1 LDRTIGTDLDQPP
14 DPNSPDEQ
22 ATFAKYRDFKIDPT
36 RLSYLVNILNLQKTG
51 STRVIVTEMPLD
63 PTFYDYMGGISVYQ
77 EYQNEIAAAV
87 PASGGIFLPSNGD
100 LQIPANG
107 RPDRM
112 HLNRFGAP
120 VYSTYLGTQLA
131 TLTTNEGLPFTSSDQ
146 GGH

>member
-1 LDRTIGTDLDQPP
+1 
-14 DPNSPDEQ
+14 
-22 ATFAKYRDFKIDPT
+22 
-36 RLSYLVNILNLQKTG
+36 
-51 STRVIVTEMPLD
+51 
-63 PTFYDYMGGISVYQ
+63 MGGISVYQ